1 MARAFQPSCKGQSSV
16 TQAARVHESHGER
29 DSQRLFRR
37 HGLKLNIPTSTLRVD
52 AGDTNADPVD
62 ISLLKLTD
70 TFQVLLNQHPRLLFG
85 GLPKGPEAETLCDV
99 FWERF
104 QYYHGSHIVY
114 EHYSREERRRIL
126 PIAFHGD
133 KGRGYQKAPVFVFDW
148 ETVFALPE
156 KFRRAGSKSKRE
168 IADQKKKVYGGRLA
182 WTCSQ
187 RAAGCAKHCPEP
199 AVPEGHCSVGSAET
213 PLLEAMGHNGKGNS
227 LFSRYLVACIP
238 KKVLS
243 QNDAIVP
250 TLLTEVAQNLQAL
263 FFNGIQDRDGVTYR
277 AAFIGCKGDFEF
289 LQLDAGSFDR
299 TYLNEGRVR
308 HRQMCPECWAGLA
321 EYPSTDMSDRPKWV
335 DSLYKDD
342 PWSAEP
348 PLNLAPYASSRKASL
363 YKRDCFHML
372 KYGFARDLCGSVLF
386 LLSWLCYFDYEGV
399 QSKSIDNRLDRAHS
413 LFSMWCMAESKCST
427 IKRFTPSNL
436 HRKNA
441 GQFPWLGGKGSD
453 TVLVMMFLDF
463 FVLQCLQSLRH
474 PSHQVVLQAMHQTIR
489 GGLDFMGVLHSHPLF
504 LTPSCASFMHRSGLK
519 LLRGYHFL
527 AAHSLEHGYH
537 LFSLRPKC
545 HYFHHTLW
553 ELGLQISENHPFALS
568 AAIWNCESNEDFV
581 GRLSRLSRRVSPKK
595 CGERV
600 IDRYLVATKLL
611 FRRAGV

>member
-1 MARAFQPSCKGQSSV
+1 
-16 TQAARVHESHGER
+16 
-29 DSQRLFRR
+29 
-37 HGLKLNIPTSTLRVD
+37 
-52 AGDTNADPVD
+52 
-62 ISLLKLTD
+62 
-70 TFQVLLNQHPRLLFG
+70 
-85 GLPKGPEAETLCDV
+85 
-99 FWERF
+99 
-104 QYYHGSHIVY
+104 
-114 EHYSREERRRIL
+114 
-126 PIAFHGD
+126 
-133 KGRGYQKAPVFVFDW
+133 
-148 ETVFALPE
+148 
-156 KFRRAGSKSKRE
+156 
-168 IADQKKKVYGGRLA
+168 
-182 WTCSQ
+182 
-187 RAAGCAKHCPEP
+187 
-199 AVPEGHCSVGSAET
+199 
-213 PLLEAMGHNGKGNS
+213 MGHNGKGNS

-474 PSHQVVLQAMHQTIR
+474 PSHQVVLQDVGFGQLYQQPRESVGVSLDGPGVAFNYLHAEPAAKRREPVDDR
-489 GGLDFMGVLHSHPLF
+489 GGTFSCPTLNPKHYTAMDIGRASPTLPEDTTWFHSSDPAPGIEF
-504 LTPSCASFMHRSGLK
+504 
-519 LLRGYHFL
+519 
-527 AAHSLEHGYH
+527 
-537 LFSLRPKC
+537 
-545 HYFHHTLW
+545 
-553 ELGLQISENHPFALS
+553 
-568 AAIWNCESNEDFV
+568 
-581 GRLSRLSRRVSPKK
+581 RV
-595 CGERV
+595 
-600 IDRYLVATKLL
+600 
-611 FRRAGV
+611 